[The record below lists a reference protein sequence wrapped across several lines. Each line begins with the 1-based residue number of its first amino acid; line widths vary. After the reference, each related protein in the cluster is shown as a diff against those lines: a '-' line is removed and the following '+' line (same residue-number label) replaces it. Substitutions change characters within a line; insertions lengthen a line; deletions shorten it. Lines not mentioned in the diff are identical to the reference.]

1 MRAQDDSAALPPAL
15 LLQRIAAELA
25 RCQSLLDRI
34 EHSVQVIMSAPSPG
48 LLLSAR
54 RSELQDIDL
63 LGQSLGD
70 LALCLRSAAASP
82 PLRAAADL
90 DAGFVL
96 GELRL
101 QDLRH
106 RLVGRQGAAPEVER
120 VELF

>member
-1 MRAQDDSAALPPAL
+1 MTLPDNSAALPPAL
-15 LLQRIAAELA
+15 LLLRIAAELA
-25 RCQSLLDRI
+25 HCQSLLDRI
-34 EHSVQVIMSAPSPG
+34 EHSVQVIIAAPSPG

-63 LGQSLGD
+63 LGQCLGD

-82 PLRAAADL
+82 PLGSAADL

-106 RLVGRQGAAPEVER
+106 RLVGRQGVAPGAER
-120 VELF
+120 IELF

>member
-1 MRAQDDSAALPPAL
+1 MTSQHDSATLNPAV
-15 LLQRIAAELA
+15 LLQRIAAELS

-34 EHSVQVIMSAPSPG
+34 EHSVQVIMTAPSPG
-48 LLLSAR
+48 MILSAR

-70 LALCLRSAAASP
+70 LALCLRCAAASP
-82 PLRAAADL
+82 PLETAADL

-96 GELRL
+96 SELRL

-106 RLVGRQGAAPEVER
+106 RLVGRQGVAPEVER
-120 VELF
+120 IELF

>member
-1 MRAQDDSAALPPAL
+1 MRGEDSARLPPAL

-34 EHSVQVIMSAPSPG
+34 EHSVQVIMAAPSPG
-48 LLLSAR
+48 QLLCAR

-63 LGQSLGD
+63 LGQCLGD

-82 PLRAAADL
+82 TLGAAADL

-96 GELRL
+96 GDLRL

-106 RLVGRQGAAPEVER
+106 RLVGRQATGPEADR
-120 VELF
+120 IELF

>member
-1 MRAQDDSAALPPAL
+1 MRAQEDSAALPPAL
-15 LLQRIAAELA
+15 LLHRIAAELA
-25 RCQSLLDRI
+25 HCQSLLDRI
-34 EHSVQVIMSAPSPG
+34 EHSVQVIIAAPSPG

-63 LGQSLGD
+63 LGQCLGD

-82 PLRAAADL
+82 PLEAAADL

-101 QDLRH
+101 LDLRH
-106 RLVGRQGAAPEVER
+106 RLVGRQSAAPEVER

>member
-1 MRAQDDSAALPPAL
+1 MTDADDSAALPPAL
-15 LLQRIAAELA
+15 LLHRIAAELA

-34 EHSVQVIMSAPSPG
+34 EHSVQVIMAAPSPG
-48 LLLSAR
+48 MILSAR

-70 LALCLRSAAASP
+70 LALCLRSAAATV
-82 PLRAAADL
+82 PLSAAADL

-106 RLVGRQGAAPEVER
+106 RLVGRPGAAPEVER
-120 VELF
+120 IELF